1 MHPALQH
8 DLMQARQHDLLRSA
22 AQQRLAAQTRAAQ
35 VKTARLARRDD
46 AAGGP
51 RRRVL
56 QLVWRLLPS

>member
-1 MHPALQH
+1 MHPALQY

-22 AQQRLAAQTRAAQ
+22 AQQRLAMQTRAAQ

-46 AAGGP
+46 TAGGT

-56 QLVWRLLPS
+56 QLIWRLLPS